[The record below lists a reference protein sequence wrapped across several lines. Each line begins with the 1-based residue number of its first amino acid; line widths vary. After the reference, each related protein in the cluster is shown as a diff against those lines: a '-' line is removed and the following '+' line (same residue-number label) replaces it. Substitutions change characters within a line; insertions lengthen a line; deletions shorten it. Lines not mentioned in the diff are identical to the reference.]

1 MRYGNRHRQANG
13 AHPARRKSA
22 SVDNSGSLRPLTFD
36 QRRRNDLR
44 QMERMEPRQSETEKL
59 TAFLKEHPVDI
70 SKEKSVAPRIPA
82 KRRMRG

>member
-1 MRYGNRHRQANG
+1 MRTSNRHRQANG

-22 SVDNSGSLRPLTFD
+22 SVDKRGSQRPLTLAYRK
-36 QRRRNDLR
+36 RRAARTR
-44 QMERMEPRQSETEKL
+44 TRPEMEL

-70 SKEKSVAPRIPA
+70 SKIKVAGPRLPA